1 MEFAAH
7 ALDRVAERGVTREDV
22 EYAWNRPMGAT
33 GPGARRDTVK
43 FQGRLPSG
51 RGLVIVVSKYNR
63 RRIITVWL
71 AE

>member
-1 MEFAAH
+1 
-7 ALDRVAERGVTREDV
+7 
-22 EYAWNRPMGAT
+22 MGAT